1 MRKLII
7 VLVALTLCLQVF
19 SGTVV
24 YGAVG
29 KNIEIIS
36 YKVNDT
42 SIREGEAFKL
52 TLGLKNL
59 KKLSPSED
67 ITNLSV
73 DIDLSSDFYCDGSY
87 IDFLSGK
94 AIPAGDY
101 KEFTSESELIYKGA
115 GNQLVLNIEYEIDS
129 TTYTESLPLPINQ
142 VVPTDNTPSAPVDTS
157 KYVPK
162 LGIVDN
168 ARVPIIAAGSSYKLK
183 YTVKN
188 TTGHQARDVD
198 VSLKMVDETK
208 APLVFENF
216 ILNQTIS
223 TINGGASK
231 EIIFDIRTLKTS
243 PEGIF
248 ALKLNYEFENA
259 FGHHSSVSETVYI
272 RIQNNNVIPKL
283 TVGDVSIRDAN
294 DAAGSVFLD
303 LTVKNLGT
311 LAADDV
317 KVTLGGLKSGG
328 FTTYNSTDV
337 KYIDKVGGRGSQK
350 VSYQLMMPTGGAAA
364 SNELSVKLEYKDS
377 AGTAY
382 TEQNQV
388 FIPAGEGE
396 GSKPDLAFEKIVSP
410 QSAIAANQD
419 FNISFDLKNKGGAA
433 AKSVKVTLSTDTGII
448 TKSLNPV
455 YINNLDAN
463 KAESVTFKLFAQDE
477 VTTKN
482 FPIALNVEYED
493 IFGVKYN
500 GTQYVGVFVEND
512 SGKTVPRIIIDNYS
526 MDPFPVN
533 AGDNFKLNMS
543 FLNTSKSVDVSNI
556 KVTITSEDGTF
567 TPSESG
573 NTFYLESIPAKG
585 SVEREIMLSVKSNA
599 EQKSYMMT
607 VDFEYEDNKGN
618 PFTAKETMSVN
629 VLQSPRLVASEINIM
644 PDTFVGQ
651 PTSIYLDFYNMG
663 KSILYNLMITVEGDF
678 EGENLSYYV
687 GNFESGRTDYYD
699 ASITPMMAGTQTGSV
714 LFTFEDANGKPI
726 EVRKEFTLNVMEM
739 MQEGP
744 MLDENGMPIGMEMG
758 MPGMDGMPGATPG
771 LSLWVYAAI
780 GVVVLAAGVVVF
792 VLLRKRHARR
802 KEMSLDE

>member
-1 MRKLII
+1 
-7 VLVALTLCLQVF
+7 LQVF
-19 SGTVV
+19 SGSVV
-24 YGAVG
+24 YGAEPG
-29 KNIEIIS
+29 NNIVVS
-36 YKVNDT
+36 YTKKSEASTVYQ
-42 SIREGEAFKL
+42 GEK
-52 TLGLKNL
+52 
-59 KKLSPSED
+59 
-67 ITNLSV
+67 IT
-73 DIDLSSDFYCDGSY
+73 IDLQYGKKSGAPDLSNIYVRIDDSSSFNIIGKDGMKLDDLVFAKPNSKVENLELLYKGTGYDLILNFTYHDGSK
-87 IDFLSGK
+87 DC
-94 AIPAGDY
+94 
-101 KEFTSESELIYKGA
+101 EERRT
-115 GNQLVLNIEYEIDS
+115 V
-129 TTYTESLPLPINQ
+129 TINEA
-142 VVPTDNTPSAPVDTS
+142 VPTDNTPSTPVDTS

-162 LGIVDN
+162 LGAASS
-168 ARVPIIAAGSSYKLK
+168 ARMPIIAAGSSYKLN
-183 YTVKN
+183 YTLKN
-188 TTGHQARDVD
+188 STYYQAKNVD
-198 VSLKMVDETK
+198 ISLTMVDEAK
-208 APLVFENF
+208 APLVFNNF
-216 ILNQTIS
+216 ILKQSVASIS
-223 TINGGASK
+223 ANSTQDIT
-231 EIIFDIRTLKTS
+231 FDIAILKTS
-243 PEGIF
+243 PEGVF
-248 ALKLNYEFENA
+248 ALKLNYEFDNA
-259 FGHHSSVSETVYI
+259 YGNHFTSSDTVYI
-272 RIQNNNVIPKL
+272 RIENNNVIPKL
-283 TVGDVSIRDAN
+283 TVEDVSLRDAN
-294 DAAGSVFLD
+294 DASGSVFLD

-714 LFTFEDANGKPI
+714 LFSFEDANGKPI

>member
-1 MRKLII
+1 MRKLLV

-24 YGAVG
+24 YGAVQVG
-29 KNIEIIS
+29 DNILNKGYTLVPEKSSIYKDDEFSMKWKYEKRESTITELKNI
-36 YKVNDT
+36 Y
-42 SIREGEAFKL
+42 
-52 TLGLKNL
+52 LKIDE
-59 KKLSPSED
+59 SSSFYATTMD
-67 ITNLSV
+67 IPLPNLS
-73 DIDLSSDFYCDGSY
+73 
-87 IDFLSGK
+87 
-94 AIPAGDY
+94 AG
-101 KEFTSESELIYKGA
+101 ENGEILIENLVYKGT
-115 GNQLVLNIEYEIDS
+115 GNVLYLTI
-129 TTYTESLPLPINQ
+129 TYNDGTNDYVETETIRIKE
-142 VVPTDNTPSAPVDTS
+142 VVPTDNTPSTPVDTS

-183 YTVKN
+183 YTIKN
-188 TTGHQARDVD
+188 STGHQARDVD

-223 TINGGASK
+223 SINGGASK
-231 EIIFDIRTLKTS
+231 EVTFDIRVLKTS

-259 FGHHSSVSETVYI
+259 YGHHSSTSETVYI

-283 TVGDVSIRDAN
+283 TVEDVSLRDVN
-294 DAAGSVFLD
+294 DASGSVFLD

-311 LAADDV
+311 LVAEDV

-337 KYIDKVGGRGSQK
+337 KYIDKIGGRGSQK
-350 VSYQLMMPTGGAAA
+350 VTYQLMMPTSGIAA

-377 AGTAY
+377 AGIAY

-388 FIPAGEGE
+388 FVPAGEGE
-396 GSKPDLAFEKIVSP
+396 GMKPDIGFEKIVSP
-410 QSAIAANQD
+410 QSVVAANED
-419 FNISFDLKNKGGAA
+419 FKISFDLKNKGDAT
-433 AKSVKVTLSTDTGII
+433 AKNVKVTLSTDAGLI
-448 TKSLNPV
+448 TKSINPV
-455 YINNLDAN
+455 YITSLDAN
-463 KAESVTFKLFAQDE
+463 TSKNVSFMMFAQDE
-477 VTTKN
+477 ATTKN

-500 GTQYVGVFVEND
+500 ATQYVGVFVENE

-533 AGDNFKLNMS
+533 AGDTFNLKMS

-556 KVTITSEDGTF
+556 KVTVTSEDGTF
-567 TPSESG
+567 TPTNSG

-585 SVEREIMLSVKSNA
+585 SVEREIMLSVKPNA
-599 EQKSYMMT
+599 EQKSYMMM

-618 PFTAKETMSVN
+618 PYTAKETMSVN
-629 VLQSPRLVASEINIM
+629 VLQSPRLVAGEISMM

-651 PTSIYLDFYNMG
+651 PVSLYLDFYNMG
-663 KSILYNLMITVEGDF
+663 KSILYNLMVKVEGDF
-678 EGENLSYYV
+678 EGQNLSYYV
-687 GNFESGRTDYYD
+687 GNFESGRTDYFD
-699 ASITPMMAGTQTGSV
+699 ASFIPMTPGTQTGNV
-714 LFTFEDANGKPI
+714 LFTFEDANGKQV
-726 EVRKEFTLNVMEM
+726 EVRKEFTINVMEM
-739 MQEGP
+739 VQEGP
-744 MLDENGMPIGMEMG
+744 MLDENGMPIDMGMG
-758 MPGMDGMPGATPG
+758 MPGMDGMPGVGPRVSPWIYATIG
-771 LSLWVYAAI
+771 LI
-780 GVVVLAAGVVVF
+780 VLAAGIVVF
-792 VLLRKRHARR
+792 VLLRKRHVRR